1 MTVTV
6 RPVPKRTYQ
15 NGIRPFRPVVPAN
28 NIRPYTLKTWRPPV
42 PEPLPP
48 APLLG
53 PKELLGLGLLVL
65 AQIWGRINSP
75 KDVTYTPTPTSGV
88 TTLRPVVG
96 NYDPTGSNTVTRGA
110 VRGRF
115 RGDNYNGTCG
125 ALGPVVTLP
134 AQTLS
139 VPGGLKELR
148 SISGPQW
155 LCGMANAG
163 FYAIAQN
170 SAQTQYLGLAAGN
183 GQSGW
188 SGVTFDGWTVTPG
201 NPNAPGLLPAAS
213 LAPWTGTTTAPDRDP
228 VPVVVPKVAPTIAP
242 VLPSPAAPPVLPE
255 AEPSVVPTTP
265 GPTAPPATVPAL
277 PTTTR
282 PPRIPGA
289 NATRDGVIVPQAP
302 APIAVTPSDAHYPI
316 PGGKPVLGNGPQP
329 KPEAIAQELG
339 RIEQKLNILSNP
351 NTDGMG
357 DGSDRMALIT
367 NILGRLLEFM
377 TAMTAGGG
385 YSLSSPCE
393 VDEAGNPIVS
403 VVEYGGATDALG
415 VLSNKID
422 ALAGVMQV
430 HKNLKQPICKQTPAV
445 GENVTVNFV
454 QVD

>member
-53 PKELLGLGLLVL
+53 PKELLGLGVLVL
-65 AQIWGRINSP
+65 AQLWGLFASRSRKTVASGGLEEATVTGLIGAEGGTVDISVSGWRRQHSCTITPTTQCFGPELELDARVNQRRSYGPNGGDIARTITPGVSCGVDVVSFVADPGGFSNVPSASLLANIGGICGDITRYTVNISYSAPIGSTRVPSLEFSP
-75 KDVTYTPTPTSGV
+75 DTTQTPTP
-88 TTLRPVVG
+88 
-96 NYDPTGSNTVTRGA
+96 
-110 VRGRF
+110 
-115 RGDNYNGTCG
+115 
-125 ALGPVVTLP
+125 LP
-134 AQTLS
+134 EIVPEKPRVPLLPPLITPA
-139 VPGGLKELR
+139 VPG
-148 SISGPQW
+148 P
-155 LCGMANAG
+155 
-163 FYAIAQN
+163 
-170 SAQTQYLGLAAGN
+170 SA
-183 GQSGW
+183 
-188 SGVTFDGWTVTPG
+188 P
-201 NPNAPGLLPAAS
+201 
-213 LAPWTGTTTAPDRDP
+213 
-228 VPVVVPKVAPTIAP
+228 APT
-242 VLPSPAAPPVLPE
+242 PE
-255 AEPSVVPTTP
+255 TGPSVVPTTP
-265 GPTAPPATVPAL
+265 GPTAPPAVQPRL
-277 PTTTR
+277 PQRTL

-289 NATRDGVIVPQAP
+289 SATRDGVLVPQAP
-302 APIAVTPSDAHYPI
+302 APIAVTPGDAHFPI
-316 PGGKPVLGNGPQP
+316 PGGAPVLGNGPQP

-357 DGSDRMALIT
+357 DGSDRMGLIT

-377 TAMTAGGG
+377 TSITAGGG

-393 VDEAGNPIVS
+393 VDEAGNPVVS

-422 ALAGVMQV
+422 ALAGVMQI

>member
-6 RPVPKRTYQ
+6 RPVPKRTYE

-53 PKELLGLGLLVL
+53 PKELLGLGVLVL
-65 AQIWGRINSP
+65 AQIWGRINSS
-75 KDVTYTPTPTSGV
+75 KPTFYEPDTSTAV
-88 TTLRPVVG
+88 AVYAPVKG
-96 NYDPTGSNTVTRGA
+96 LYNPAGGNTVIRGA
-110 VRGRF
+110 YGGR
-115 RGDNYNGTCG
+115 R
-125 ALGPVVTLP
+125 V
-134 AQTLS
+134 S
-139 VPGGLKELR
+139 E
-148 SISGPQW
+148 ISGACVESSVETRYQPSSRAVSFPLRNLQISIGTS
-155 LCGMANAG
+155 LACGPANTG
-163 FYAIAQN
+163 FFIGYGTGTGRYSIG
-170 SAQTQYLGLAAGN
+170 GLAAGT

-188 SGVTFDGWTVTPG
+188 KDMWFDGWTVTPD
-201 NPNAPGLLPAAS
+201 NPNAPGLLPAES
-213 LAPWTGTTTAPDRDP
+213 LAPWSGTATTPERDP

-277 PTTTR
+277 PTTTS
-282 PPRIPGA
+282 PPSIPGA
-289 NATRDGVIVPQAP
+289 NATSDGVIVPQAP
-302 APIAVTPSDAHYPI
+302 APIAVTPSDAHFPI
-316 PGGKPVLGNGPQP
+316 PGGAPVLGNGPQP

-377 TAMTAGGG
+377 TSITAGGG

-430 HKNLKQPICKQTPAV
+430 HKDLKQPICKQTPAV